1 MSTNGK
7 APIDERL
14 EALAQSVELLA
25 GSTRDLRAVAE
36 ATLERQKEQHERD
49 VQFMRLIADV
59 LRQWAE
65 K

>member
-1 MSTNGK
+1 MSENGK

-14 EALAQSVELLA
+14 DALAQSVELLA

-49 VQFMRLIADV
+49 VQFMDLIANV
-59 LRQWAE
+59 LKQWAE